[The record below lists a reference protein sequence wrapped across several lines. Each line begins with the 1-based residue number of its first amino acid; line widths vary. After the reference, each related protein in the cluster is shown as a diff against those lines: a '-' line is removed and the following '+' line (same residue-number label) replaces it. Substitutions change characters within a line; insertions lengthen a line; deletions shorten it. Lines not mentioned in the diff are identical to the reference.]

1 MSVVYQD
8 LRYAIRNLLRSP
20 GYTVAAVLSLALGIG
35 ANLAIFTLTNAVFL
49 HPLPVRDPGHIL
61 STYTVDHAT
70 RSTAP
75 NLNRTPISFANFV
88 DVREQVRSFSG
99 TSAFLQSAVTLT
111 GFGKAVQQNLYLVSA
126 NYFEVLGL
134 QPAAGRWFR
143 PDEDKML
150 GGNAVAVLSYGLAL
164 RLFGQP
170 KSAIGRLMNFNGTPY
185 EVVGVAPAN
194 FKGTQTF
201 GAPDVAWVPLS
212 MHGQVLSGVLEQFFN
227 HRRFRPLSV
236 FGRLKTGVT
245 AQQAQAEL
253 RTIAAQLEAAY
264 PSDNLGRTFETAP
277 LSEDA
282 LGFPKGKTTAAAIAL
297 SAAVGFVLL
306 IACGN
311 IANLSLVRASKRAKE
326 MGIRVALGAARGR
339 LVRQLL
345 TEAQL
350 LALVGGAFGL
360 VLGWLGGR
368 ALWSFRPAFLQQSD
382 LPLEI
387 DWRVCS
393 FAFGVTVVTGLLFG
407 LAPVF
412 RASMPDLTRVLN
424 SAGRGNIQGGGR
436 NRLRSVLVVCE
447 MALALVALVG
457 AGLFVRSMQSA
468 QRIDLGFETQNLC
481 LFSVDL
487 SSKHWTPAR
496 GNQFISSFT
505 ERLRTVPGVKAAAV
519 SGSAPLGGAFL
530 QTAFHEADPVDSRL
544 GTLVNTTQVSPN
556 YFEVM
561 RIPLI
566 IGRPLSEFD
575 ALGSKRV
582 MVISDAMAKA
592 LWPGRSALGKRVH
605 FATSKDLW
613 EVVGVVKNSTIF
625 QVGETPQP
633 AAYFSFG
640 QNYDPNAWALVRS
653 VSDPG
658 QVLRS
663 ALLAAQGMDSDLA
676 FLNPTTISE
685 VVSQALWAPQMA
697 AVLFGLFGALSMLL
711 AVIGVYGVM
720 AYIVLQRT
728 PEIGVRIALGAQF
741 ADVLRMVTKETML
754 LAGVG
759 IVVGAVAALGLTR
772 WVGDLLYGVSPN
784 DPSTF
789 FGVAGILAGTAL
801 LAGAIPALRAA
812 RVDPIQALRQE

>member
-1 MSVVYQD
+1 MSGVYQD
-8 LRYAIRNLLRSP
+8 LKYAIRNLLRSP
-20 GYTVAAVLSLALGIG
+20 GYAVAAVLSLALGIG
-35 ANLAIFTLTNAVFL
+35 ANMAIFTLTNAVFL
-49 HPLPVRDPGHIL
+49 HPLPVREPGRIL
-61 STYTVDHAT
+61 SAYTVDHAT
-70 RSTAP
+70 HSTAP
-75 NLNRTPISFANFV
+75 NVNRTPLSYPNFL
-88 DVREQVRSFSG
+88 DIRERVRSFSG
-99 TSAFLQSAVTLT
+99 TSAFFQSAVTLT
-111 GFGKAVQQNLYLVSA
+111 GFGKAVQQNLFLVSA

-143 PDEDKML
+143 AGEDKTP
-150 GGNAVAVLSYGLAL
+150 GGNAVTVLSYRLAL

-170 KSAIGRLMNFNGTPY
+170 ASAVGRSMNFNGIPY

-201 GAPDVAWVPLS
+201 GAPDVAWVPMS
-212 MHGQVLSGVLEQFFN
+212 MHAQVLSGIFEQFFN

-236 FGRLKTGVT
+236 FGRLQTGVT
-245 AQQAQAEL
+245 AEQAQAEL

-264 PSDNLGRTFETAP
+264 PSDNLGRTIETAP

-282 LGFPKGKTTAAAIAL
+282 LGFPKGQATAAAIAL

-306 IACGN
+306 IACAN
-311 IANLSLVRASKRAKE
+311 IANLSLVRAGKRAKE

-339 LVRQLL
+339 LVTQLL

-350 LALVGGAFGL
+350 LALAGGALGL
-360 VLGWLGGR
+360 LLGWLGGK

-382 LPLEI
+382 LPLDI

-407 LAPVF
+407 LAPVL
-412 RASMPDLTRVLN
+412 RASMPDLTKVLN
-424 SAGRGNIQGGGR
+424 SGGRGNIQGGGH
-436 NRLRSVLVVCE
+436 NRLRSALVVCE

-457 AGLFVRSMQSA
+457 AGLFIRSMQRA
-468 QRIDLGFETQNLC
+468 QRIDLGFETRNLC
-481 LFSVDL
+481 LFSFDL
-487 SSKHWTPAR
+487 SSKHWTPER
-496 GNQFISSFT
+496 GSQFLHSFT
-505 ERLRTVPGVKAAAV
+505 ERLSMVPGVKAVAV
-519 SGSAPLGGAFL
+519 SGSAPLGGSFL

-561 RIPLI
+561 RIPLLA
-566 IGRPLSEFD
+566 GRALSQFD
-575 ALGSKRV
+575 KLGSNRV

-592 LWPGRSALGKRVH
+592 FWPGQSALGKRIH

-613 EVVGVVKNSTIF
+613 EVVGVAKNSTIF
-625 QVGETPQP
+625 QVDETPQP
-633 AAYFSFG
+633 AAYFSFD
-640 QNYDPNAWALVRS
+640 QDYDPNAWALVRTAG
-653 VSDPG
+653 DPA

-663 ALLAAQGMDSDLA
+663 ALGAAQKMDSDLA
-676 FLNPTTISE
+676 FLNAATIPE
-685 VVSQALWAPQMA
+685 VVQQALWAPQMA
-697 AVLFGLFGALSMLL
+697 AVLFGLFGALGMVL
-711 AVIGVYGVM
+711 AVLGVYGVM

-741 ADVLRMVTKETML
+741 GDVLGMVTRQTML

-759 IVVGAVAALGLTR
+759 IVVGAAVALALTR
-772 WVGDLLYGVSPN
+772 WVSDLLYGVSPS
-784 DPSTF
+784 DPITF
-789 FGVAGILAGTAL
+789 LGVAGILAGTAL
-801 LAGAIPALRAA
+801 FAGGVPALRAA